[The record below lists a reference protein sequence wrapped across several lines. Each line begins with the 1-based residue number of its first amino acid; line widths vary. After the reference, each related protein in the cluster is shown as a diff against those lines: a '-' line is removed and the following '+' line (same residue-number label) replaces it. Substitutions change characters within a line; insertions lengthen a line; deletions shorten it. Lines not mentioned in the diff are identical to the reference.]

1 MSREDMM
8 RRLTAKYELTE
19 DEANEVKN
27 QLESLRALLT
37 QPQRVQMADM
47 VHQFFGEPGGHPDD
61 PPPQVRHTARAI
73 RDTFANVRSVG
84 SVDGIFR
91 EVAKRRFLRAK
102 IAAEVPRRNWVA
114 EYRMRADQTAN
125 AWETVR
131 QIQAWTN
138 PFMPAEVTWE
148 SIAESAQRNRLNAVY
163 EQDLRRDVPPFR
175 AMGPAKYAELR
186 LAQIRAARGDD
197 TGFWSR
203 EG

>member
-84 SVDGIFR
+84 SVDEIFR

-125 AWETVR
+125 AWETMR
-131 QIQAWTN
+131 QIHAWSN
-138 PFMPAEVTWE
+138 PFVSEIT
-148 SIAESAQRNRLNAVY
+148 AES
-163 EQDLRRDVPPFR
+163 LRDIPAPHP
-175 AMGPAKYAELR
+175 MGPAKYAELR
-186 LAQIRAARGDD
+186 LAQLDALRRGVKETDSE
-197 TGFWSR
+197 FWYR
-203 EG
+203 KG